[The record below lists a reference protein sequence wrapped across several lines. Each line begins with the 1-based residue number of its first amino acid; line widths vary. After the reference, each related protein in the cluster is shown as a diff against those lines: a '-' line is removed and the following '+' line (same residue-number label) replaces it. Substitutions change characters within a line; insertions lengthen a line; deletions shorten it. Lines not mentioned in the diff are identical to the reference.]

1 MDFKNLKNVL
11 TLKNAGK
18 AGKIALAFVVPT
30 VVLAGYYVIDRKFIK
45 GAPLFPFN
53 LEKARKNQADDAM
66 IKAESKLKSMMDE
79 GKLNGFGVIQDPSSK
94 LFYIEVASVNP
105 TNELRSAIPL
115 KVNNV
120 QVRLVQRENSKTS

>member
-11 TLKNAGK
+11 TLKNIGK
-18 AGKIALAFVVPT
+18 AGKIALAFAAPAFIT
-30 VVLAGYYVIDRKFIK
+30 VGYYVVDRKFIK
-45 GAPLFPFN
+45 GAPLFTFN

-66 IKAESKLKSMMDE
+66 IKAEGKLKSMMSD
-79 GKLNGFGVIQDPSSK
+79 GKINGFGVIQDPETK

-120 QVRLVQRENSKTS
+120 QVRLVQRETAKAQ